1 LEKGG
6 RERVKKG
13 GSEGGGQRRGER
25 NGRRETAERAKKIER
40 KRLQLIFYTVDE

>member
-13 GSEGGGQRRGER
+13 GSEGGGERRGEK
-25 NGRRETAERAKKIER
+25 NGRRQPRAKKIER